1 MHSSLQNLY
10 IQSGCLHCLLL
21 KQFPRSGVGLSQRHV
36 LRVDLRDRLLPEREY
51 QQLCGVSL
59 SLPDLLEQYY
69 LLQLFLVQLPL
80 QQFLPCQLPLRLL
93 RFQQSV
99 SGLFGC
105 YLLPV
110 LSQQLRVF
118 LLRVRLLL
126 LRQPVLPNLSF
137 IGELPQLV
145 ESYL

>member
-36 LRVDLRDRLLPEREY
+36 LRVYLRHGLLPEREY

-69 LLQLFLVQLPL
+69 LLQLFLVTVHPIHLLNVGLVQLL
-80 QQFLPCQLPLRLL
+80 
-93 RFQQSV
+93 
-99 SGLFGC
+99 
-105 YLLPV
+105 
-110 LSQQLRVF
+110 VF
-118 LLRVRLLL
+118 LLTKYIPTFSSL
-126 LRQPVLPNLSF
+126 
-137 IGELPQLV
+137 
-145 ESYL
+145 